1 MYRFGLAPPANGLWV
16 TTAGEMRAK
25 YIIHLDSASP
35 RRNNAMWTKAIVEC
49 LTVSDIREA
58 TSIAFPALG
67 TGKNTAL
74 LLAHFQVVKLGV
86 CLKAALKYAS
96 TEEF

>member
-1 MYRFGLAPPANGLWV
+1 MDLHYFAVAPSANGLWV
-16 TTAGEMRAK
+16 TTAGDMHAK

-35 RRNNAMWTKAIVEC
+35 GRNNAMWTKAIVEC

-67 TGKNTAL
+67 TGKNTAFPL
-74 LLAHFQVVKLGV
+74 THLQVAKLGV
-86 CLKAALKYAS
+86 CLKAALL
-96 TEEF
+96 